1 MADVEAPG
9 GVVRIKLDPR
19 QISKAGCWLQLT
31 RARLVDPYRK
41 LTRGLLFCR
50 EAAWLLL
57 SERNLIQSN

>member
-1 MADVEAPG
+1 M
-9 GVVRIKLDPR
+9 RIKLDPR
-19 QISKAGCWLQLT
+19 QISRAGCWLLLT
-31 RARLVDPYRK
+31 RARLVDPYRE